1 MTATDNPDD
10 GAAASQCVTSPA
22 ARGAHGSEVATDGA
36 AVDEQIILRIANV
49 PRDVGWLMIS
59 VGVIGV
65 ILPGIIGTPFLVAG
79 VAVLAPGGPQLLTDW
94 VRRNPKAATLVGLKQ
109 MGRWLDD
116 LERRYPRPNSPCCIT
131 LGASRPSPQ

>member
-1 MTATDNPDD
+1 MTATDTPDD
-10 GAAASQCVTSPA
+10 VAAASQRVTGLA
-22 ARGAHGSEVATDGA
+22 ARAAHGSDGATDGA

-65 ILPGIIGTPFLVAG
+65 VLPGIIGTPFLVAG
-79 VAVLAPGGPQLLTDW
+79 VAVLAPGGPQLLIDW
-94 VRRNPKAATLVGLKQ
+94 VRRNPKAAALVGVKQ

-116 LERRYPRPNSPCCIT
+116 LERRYPRPNS
-131 LGASRPSPQ
+131 S